1 MYMNTYYIIQI
12 HFYTFICNSIKL
24 KIKLQMKFILKKDT
38 QQQNFVYF
46 NIKLI
51 YMVIVN
57 L

>member
-24 KIKLQMKFILKKDT
+24 KKNTNEFFFLKKHT
-38 QQQNFVYF
+38 QQQNFVYV